1 MIYRINEGSNLD
13 AADEKTFIGSHKL
26 LNKWF
31 GTMQGASKSERC
43 YSERAFTLEDKI
55 LMGYFKK

>member
-1 MIYRINEGSNLD
+1 LIYRINEGSNLD

-43 YSERAFTLEDKI
+43 YSERALTLEDKI

>member
-13 AADEKTFIGSHKL
+13 AAEEKTFIGSHKL
-26 LNKWF
+26 LKKWF

-43 YSERAFTLEDKI
+43 SSERALTLEDKI
-55 LMGYFKK
+55 LMGYF